1 MDQHLCVIP
10 LQECNTE
17 GPGSANPRTIGYQR
31 LLKGPIDIYDGKGY
45 DEDLISNFLSEYY
58 LLFYNE
64 TCVGFC
70 SIYEE
75 EDTVVLNEFEVF
87 HEHRGFSYGS
97 IFAKHLV
104 HNFIK
109 KTKRLEFYEI
119 MSSAFIFWWRCLGG
133 IYFVKHIADVIGV
146 RCTENLQRFEEW
158 TLKYKHRDQ
167 LNTYGGFSYVA
178 TFLTDF
184 PKKSHEEI
192 AAMVEAT
199 PWYQKLYH
207 NRIPT
212 PPRPCLPKES
222 RESVPFQAQ
231 AQRPGHRPGQVA
243 EPITRGF
250 QTSSDRPGTPF
261 PRLEESPLLS
271 SLFQSSLSSH
281 E

>member
-64 TCVGFC
+64 TCIGFC

-212 PPRPCLPKES
+212 PPRPFLPKES
-222 RESVPFQAQ
+222 QEPVAFQA
-231 AQRPGHRPGQVA
+231 QVA

>member
-1 MDQHLCVIP
+1 MNPPSQSHLSVIP

-17 GPGSANPRTIGYQR
+17 DPGPKR

-45 DEDLISNFLSEYY
+45 DEDLLSNFTSDYY
-58 LLFYNE
+58 LLYYDQ

-75 EDTVVLNEFEVF
+75 TDAIVLNEFEIF

-104 HNFIK
+104 YNFIK
-109 KTKRLEFYEI
+109 KTKPLEFYEI

-146 RCTENLQRFEEW
+146 RSTENLQRFEDW
-158 TLKYKHRDQ
+158 TIKYKHRDQ
-167 LNTYGGFSYVA
+167 PNTYGGFSYVA

-184 PKKSHEEI
+184 PEKTYEEI
-192 AAMVEAT
+192 ATMVEAT

-207 NRIPT
+207 NRTPT
-212 PPRPCLPKES
+212 PPRPCP
-222 RESVPFQAQ
+222 
-231 AQRPGHRPGQVA
+231 A
-243 EPITRGF
+243 EPIPRGLP
-250 QTSSDRPGTPF
+250 SSSARPGTPF
-261 PRLEESPLLS
+261 PQLEELLELP
-271 SLFQSSLSSH
+271 SLFQSSLS
-281 E
+281 